1 MVFSITLHLGSDL
14 KFYFQV
20 NLYGPTNFTPV
31 INHVAQFAKAHQN
44 GQQYFVLLILTDG
57 IITDFEDTKAAIVSA
72 SELPMSIIIVGV
84 GDEDFSA
91 MEALDS
97 DQGNLFRG
105 IAICLGAG

>member
-1 MVFSITLHLGSDL
+1 M
-14 KFYFQV
+14 
-20 NLYGPTNFTPV
+20 
-31 INHVAQFAKAHQN
+31 
-44 GQQYFVLLILTDG
+44 ILTDG

-97 DQGNLFRG
+97 DQGNLLRG
-105 IAICLGAG
+105 IVICSGAG